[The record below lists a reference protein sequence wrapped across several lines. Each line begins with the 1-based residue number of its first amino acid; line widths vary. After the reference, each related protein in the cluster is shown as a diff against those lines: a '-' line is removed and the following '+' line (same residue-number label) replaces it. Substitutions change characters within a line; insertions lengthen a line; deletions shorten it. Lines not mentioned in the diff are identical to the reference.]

1 MRLVVVIAPLEEGQY
16 NLSGSSELQI
26 GFGAQDFFKG
36 RLADVRIYQGAL
48 SQEDVQTLSNAAK

>member
-1 MRLVVVIAPLEEGQY
+1 MLLVIVIAPLEEGQY
-16 NLSGSSELQI
+16 NLSGSSELKI